1 MAQTLT
7 RILVHIIFSTKDR
20 RAWITP
26 EIESALF
33 AYIGGICRACGCTLI
48 AAGAADDHIHLL
60 VLLSKTETLSDLLLA
75 IKRDSSKWI
84 KTQGPEF
91 ARFGWQDGYAGLS
104 IGQSQEDAV
113 KKYLAGQRKRHKT
126 MSFKD
131 ELVALLEKYKVEYD
145 PKYLWD

>member
-7 RILVHIIFSTKDR
+7 RLLVHIIFSTKNR
-20 RAWITP
+20 QPWITP
-26 EIESALF
+26 EIEAALF
-33 AYIGGICRACGCTLI
+33 AYIGAVCRSQGCSLI

-60 VLLSKTETLSDLLLA
+60 VVLSKTQTLSDLLLE

-84 KTQGPEF
+84 KTKGAQF
-91 ARFGWQDGYAGLS
+91 ARFGWQDGYAGFT
-104 IGQSQEDAV
+104 IGQSQVEAV
-113 KKYLAGQRKRHKT
+113 TKYLAGQRRRHRKLT
-126 MSFKD
+126 FKE